1 MRKQHADRIRVALA
15 FPNSYFLGMS
25 NLGFQSAYRLFND
38 HDVVVCE
45 RVFAPDSRRQGREL
59 SQQLVTLESQTLVRD
74 FDVLAFSVSFE
85 LDYVNVV
92 SLLEAAG
99 LPLRASERSPRHP
112 LVVAGGA
119 ASLLNPEPLAPF
131 VDVFACGDGEE
142 LIPRLVAALAA
153 AGSRQALL
161 ADLARSDGFYVPS
174 LYDVES
180 TEDGMAAPHVPRP
193 GTGARMPVRK
203 ATSKKIPE
211 IDPPA
216 TSIFTP
222 DTEFGAR
229 FLVEVVRGCPNLC
242 RFCWAGYNY
251 LPVRR
256 FAAGRIL
263 SLARAARRHTRRA
276 GLVSIALC
284 HHPELEEIVSGL
296 HEMGYTISPASLRMQ
311 DLSRTLLRALEKGGE
326 RTVTIAPEAGTDRLR
341 HVINKKVT
349 NAEILESAEMVFAE
363 GIENLK
369 LYFMVGLPTET
380 DEDLV
385 AIADLTAAIR
395 ERMLRRARSRGR
407 AGRISVSVNPLVPK
421 PNTPFQ
427 WVAMERPDVIA
438 ARLRRL
444 KSLLGGMDNV
454 SFTMKSGRHSPY
466 QALLSLG
473 DRRIAPMLEAAARCG
488 GDLRRAASE
497 TGVDV
502 DSYVFRQRSIHAAL
516 PWDVVSGHVRTT
528 FLRREWERAT
538 GAGAPDSGRPDAGA
552 AGPG

>member
-38 HDVVVCE
+38 QDNVVCE
-45 RVFAPDSRRQGREL
+45 RVLVADPRERRRGGRQPL
-59 SQQLVTLESQTLVRD
+59 ITLESQALVRD

-85 LDYVNVV
+85 SDYLNVV
-92 SLLEAAG
+92 SLLESAG

-112 LVVAGGA
+112 LVVVGGA

-131 VDVFACGDGEE
+131 VDLFACGDGEE
-142 LIPRLVAALAA
+142 LVPRLASALAGA
-153 AGSRQALL
+153 PSRQALL
-161 ADLARSDGFYVPS
+161 ADLAGSDGFYVPS
-174 LYDVES
+174 FYDVES
-180 TEDGMAAPHVPRP
+180 TEDATAALHVPRP

-203 ATSKKIPE
+203 ATSRATST

-222 DTEFGAR
+222 DTEFGGR

-251 LPVRR
+251 LPVRP
-256 FAAGRIL
+256 FAASRVL
-263 SLARAARRHTRRA
+263 SLARAARARTSRA

-284 HHPELEEIVSGL
+284 QHPQLEEIVAGL
-296 HEMGYTISPASLRMQ
+296 HEMGYTISPASLRVQ
-311 DLSRTLLRALEKGGE
+311 DLSRTLLGALRRSGE

-341 HVINKKVT
+341 RVINKKVT
-349 NAEILESAEMVFAE
+349 NAEILDRAEMAFSE

-385 AIADLTAAIR
+385 AIRDLTAAIR
-395 ERMLRRARSRGR
+395 DRMLRYARSRGR
-407 AGRISVSVNPLVPK
+407 AGRINGSVNPLVPK

-427 WVAMERPDVIA
+427 WMAMERPEVTA
-438 ARLRRL
+438 AKLRRL
-444 KSLLGGMDNV
+444 RFLLRGMGNV
-454 SFTMKSGRHSPY
+454 SFTMKSGRQSPY

-473 DRRIAPMLEAAARCG
+473 DRRIAPMLEAAVRHE

-497 TGVDV
+497 TGIDV
-502 DSYVFRQRSIHAAL
+502 DSYVFRQRSLRAAL

-528 FLRREWERAT
+528 FLRRECERAT
-538 GAGAPDSGRPDAGA
+538 GAGAPDGGTPDPGA
-552 AGPG
+552 TGLR